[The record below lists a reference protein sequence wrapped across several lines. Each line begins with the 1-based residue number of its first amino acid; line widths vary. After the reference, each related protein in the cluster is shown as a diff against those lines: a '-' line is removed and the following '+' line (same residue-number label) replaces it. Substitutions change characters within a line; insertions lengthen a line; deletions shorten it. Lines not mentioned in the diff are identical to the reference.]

1 MTNRTKH
8 ILIMLKWIFY
18 FLAYTLFLIFL
29 KIKKEDILFYWFSTG
44 YLVFFILP
52 VVHLFLDHLDDVR
65 NKAYGSS
72 SFFPRAYSYH
82 DDTDNSYNG
91 NDMSEEEKRKEES
104 YLAYGYDFDEIASY
118 EETKKSQNYF

>member
-29 KIKKEDILFYWFSTG
+29 KIKDDILFYWFGIG
-44 YLVFFILP
+44 YFVFFILP
-52 VVHLFLDHLDDVR
+52 VIYLFLDHLDDVR

-91 NDMSEEEKRKEES
+91 NEMSEEEKRKEES
-104 YLAYGYDFDEIASY
+104 YLAYGYDLDEITSY
-118 EETKKSQNYF
+118 EESKNYF